1 MMRNYLLR
9 HLQVLFYSLGQ
20 MARAPFAALVTVA
33 VIGVSLSLPAGLYL
47 LLDNLRQLSAGWD
60 ESVQLSVFLKPDTS
74 ERTALDLAGKLRA
87 LPEVA
92 AVHYISR
99 DQALAEFK
107 RLSGVGEALK
117 ALETN
122 PLPPVL
128 SLRPAADADSPEQLA
143 ALARRLEG
151 WREVDFVQ
159 LDIEWVRR
167 LQAVLAL
174 AERGLYLLAGLLGL
188 GVLLVVGHA
197 SRAAVHSR
205 RSEIEIITLV
215 GGTSAFIRR
224 PFLYGGLLHGLLGAA
239 LAWAL
244 LALSLVLLSSPAR
257 ELADLYGSGF
267 VPGGLG
273 PVRGLVL
280 LGLGA
285 LLGWLGARIALIGA
299 LRRIEPA

>member
-9 HLQVLFYSLGQ
+9 HLQVLFYSFGQ
-20 MARAPFAALVTVA
+20 MARAPFAALLTVA
-33 VIGVSLSLPAGLYL
+33 VIGVSLSLPAGIYL
-47 LLDNLRQLSAGWD
+47 LLDNLKQLSAGWD

-74 ERTALDLAGKLRA
+74 ERTALGLAERLRA
-87 LPEVA
+87 LPETA

-128 SLRPAADADSPEQLA
+128 SLRPASDSPEQLA

-239 LAWAL
+239 LAWTL
-244 LALSLVLLSSPAR
+244 LSLSLVLLSSPAR

-267 VPGGLG
+267 VPEGLG